1 MSIDIKWLEEN
12 ILKRPMNENEQQAL
26 QCLRVREYKSG
37 DTIVEQGKPGGQLY
51 ILRSGKASVED
62 NNAETGRV
70 RIASVDAGAMFGELT
85 FMNNTPTTAE
95 VVAREDCVVYKL
107 SRDDFAKVMHER
119 EVGFAIFS
127 AMLENQ
133 GNIIRTMNAQMTP
146 VLQKLAKK
154 AASLPTFVKVF
165 AILFILAYLSAFI
178 YISFKDFA
186 Y

>member
-12 ILKRPMNENEQQAL
+12 ILKRSATDVEREAL
-26 QCLRVREYKSG
+26 QYLREHQYKTG
-37 DTIVEQGKPGGQLY
+37 ATIVEQGKPGGQLY

-62 NNAETGRV
+62 NDSNVGRV
-70 RIASVDAGAMFGELT
+70 RIASADAGAMFGELT
-85 FMNNTPTTAE
+85 FMNNHSTTAE
-95 VVAREDCVVYKL
+95 VVAREDCIVYKL
-107 SRDDFAKVMHER
+107 SRDDFSKLMHER
-119 EVGFAIFS
+119 ELGFAFFS

-133 GNIIRTMNAQMTP
+133 GNIIRTMNAQMVP

-154 AASLPTFVKVF
+154 AASLPAFVKIF
-165 AILFILAYLSAFI
+165 ALLFVLAYLSAFI

>member
-1 MSIDIKWLEEN
+1 MSIDIKWLEET
-12 ILKRPMNENEQQAL
+12 ILKRSVSEVEQKAL
-26 QCLRVREYKSG
+26 QYLRERQYKTG

-62 NNAETGRV
+62 NDSNTGRI

-85 FMNNTPTTAE
+85 FMNNHSTTAE
-95 VVAREDCVVYKL
+95 VVAREDCIVYKL
-107 SRDDFAKVMHER
+107 SRDDFSKLMHER
-119 EVGFAIFS
+119 ELGFAIFT

-133 GNIIRTMNAQMTP
+133 ANIIRTMNAQMVP

-154 AASLPTFVKVF
+154 AASLPTFVKIF
-165 AILFILAYLSAFI
+165 ALIFILVYLSAFI
-178 YISFKDFA
+178 FISFKDFA